1 VKQLAFDFS
10 VLPPPTLDN
19 FVSGRNAEL
28 TVRLRSL
35 DARGGD
41 ERLLYLWGPPGSG
54 RTHLLRAALA
64 RLEAAGSHVIYIAST
79 PKTTLPDG
87 LCEMDAVAIDDVE
100 RLNEEAQ
107 VAFFNVYNVFRDA
120 GKTLLAAGNVAPM
133 QLPLRADVVTRL
145 GWGLVYEVHCLS
157 DPEKA
162 QALAEHAAVRGFALQ
177 PDLIEYLLTHVRR
190 AMPALLAMLEA
201 LDRYSM
207 SAKRAVT
214 MPLLRELLSTLKE

>member
-10 VLPPPTLDN
+10 VLSLPTLDN

-28 TVRLRSL
+28 KLRLRNL
-35 DARGGD
+35 DWRSGD
-41 ERLLYLWGPPGSG
+41 DRLLYLWGPPGSG

-64 RLEAAGSHVIYIAST
+64 RLEAAGSRVAYVASA
-79 PKTTLPDG
+79 PNATLPDG
-87 LCEMDAVAIDDVE
+87 ICEMDALAIDDVE
-100 RLNEEAQ
+100 RLNEDAQ
-107 VAFFNVYNVFRDA
+107 VAFFNVYNAFRDT
-120 GKTLLAAGNVAPM
+120 GKTLLAAGNVAPK

-162 QALAEHAAVRGFALQ
+162 QALAEHAALRGFALQ
-177 PDLIEYLLTHVRR
+177 PELIEYLLTHVRR
-190 AMPALLAMLEA
+190 DMPALLAMLEA
-201 LDRYSM
+201 LDRYSL

-214 MPLLRELLSTLKE
+214 IPLLRELLSTLKE

>member
-41 ERLLYLWGPPGSG
+41 ERLLYLWGPRGSG

-64 RLEAAGSHVIYIAST
+64 RLEAAGSHVTYIAST
-79 PKTTLPDG
+79 PKTTLPG
-87 LCEMDAVAIDDVE
+87 RLCEMDAVAIDDVE
-100 RLNEEAQ
+100 RLNDDAQ
-107 VAFFNVYNVFRDA
+107 VAFFNLYNVFRDA

-133 QLPLRADVVTRL
+133 QLALRADVVTRL

-190 AMPALLAMLEA
+190 DMPALLATLEA
-201 LDRYSM
+201 LDRYSL
-207 SAKRAVT
+207 SAKRAIT
-214 MPLLRELLSTLKE
+214 MPLLRELLSTLRE

>member
-1 VKQLAFDFS
+1 MQQLAFDFS
-10 VLPPPTLDN
+10 VLPLPTLDN

-28 TVRLRSL
+28 KLRLRNL
-35 DARGGD
+35 DSRSGD

-64 RLEAAGSHVIYIAST
+64 RLEAAGSRVAYIAST
-79 PKTTLPDG
+79 PKATLPDG
-87 LCEMDAVAIDDVE
+87 ICEMDAVAIDDVE
-100 RLNEEAQ
+100 WLNDDAQ
-107 VAFFNVYNVFRDA
+107 VAFFNVYNAFRDT

-162 QALAEHAAVRGFALQ
+162 QALAEHAALRGFALQ
-177 PDLIEYLLTHVRR
+177 PELIEYLLTHVRR
-190 AMPALLAMLEA
+190 DMPALLTMLEA
-201 LDRYSM
+201 LDRYSL

>member
-1 VKQLAFDFS
+1 MKQLAFDFA

-28 TVRLRSL
+28 KLRLRNLAS
-35 DARGGD
+35 RSGD

-64 RLEAAGSHVIYIAST
+64 RLEAAGSHVTYFASA
-79 PKTTLPDG
+79 PGETLPDSI
-87 LCEMDAVAIDDVE
+87 CEMDAVAVDDVE
-100 RLNEEAQ
+100 RLNEDAQ
-107 VAFFNVYNVFRDA
+107 VAFFNVYNAFRDT
-120 GKTLLAAGNVAPM
+120 GRTLLAAGNAAPM
-133 QLPLRADVVTRL
+133 QLALRADVVTRL

-162 QALAEHAAVRGFALQ
+162 QALAEHAALRGFALQ

-190 AMPALLAMLEA
+190 DMPALLATVEA
-201 LDRYSM
+201 LDRYSL

-214 MPLLRELLSTLKE
+214 MPLLRELLSSLKE